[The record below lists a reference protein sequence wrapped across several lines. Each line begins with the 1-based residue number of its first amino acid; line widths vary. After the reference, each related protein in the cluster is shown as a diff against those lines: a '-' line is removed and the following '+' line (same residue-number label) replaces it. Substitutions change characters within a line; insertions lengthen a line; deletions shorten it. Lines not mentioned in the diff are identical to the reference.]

1 MQDEINSDVEV
12 DAGVEPVE
20 TDISDGSTGLLDD
33 GGTSSEPVDVAPEP
47 VADTESQADFSSS
60 NEITESAQAKNFDPM
75 FSDIDDQELNV
86 DDFYKGITEQDIK
99 ELPTVARRM
108 LHNFRVAYKN
118 ESQRLNTAHESRVSQ
133 YKKREQQIESLE
145 RDFARR
151 QAEFASII
159 EDPRITDAL
168 KKDESDMPDIMSEDG
183 IQARI
188 NRGVAEAVSSVFEP
202 MQEISSQR
210 RQESAYY
217 DFLESHPEMKKPD
230 FRKQVAELVTHRTNA
245 GSPLST
251 QDAFDIVKARNMI
264 AEERVRKETQRKARA
279 DAARRVQRNSVSGS
293 PATFEIPPDVKKQGA
308 ASIAAWLQSNPE
320 AAKAYSN
327 NR

>member
-1 MQDEINSDVEV
+1 MQDEINSDVDVSADSEAVVDEV
-12 DAGVEPVE
+12 
-20 TDISDGSTGLLDD
+20 SDGSTGLLDD
-33 GGTSSEPVDVAPEP
+33 GGIDQEPVETAPEP
-47 VADTESQADFSSS
+47 EADFSSS
-60 NEITESAQAKNFDPM
+60 DEQIPNEPAVEAKTFDPM

-118 ESQRLNTAHESRVSQ
+118 ESKRLNDAHESRVAQ
-133 YKKREQQIESLE
+133 YKKRETQIESLE

-159 EDPRITDAL
+159 EDPRIKEAL
-168 KKDESDMPDIMSEDG
+168 KQDESDMPDIMSEEG

-202 MQEISSQR
+202 MQEISAKR
-210 RQESAYY
+210 RQESAYF
-217 DFLESHPEMKKPD
+217 DFLEANPEMKKPE
-230 FRKQVAELVTHRTNA
+230 FRKEVAQLVTNREKQGN
-245 GSPLST
+245 PLST
-251 QDAFDIVKARNMI
+251 QDAYEIIKARRLV
-264 AEERVRKETQRKARA
+264 AQDRTRKETQRKARA

-293 PATFEIPPDVKKQGA
+293 PSAFEIPPDVKKQGA

>member
-1 MQDEINSDVEV
+1 VQDEINSDVEV
-12 DAGVEPVE
+12 GADSEAVVA
-20 TDISDGSTGLLDD
+20 DVSDGSTGLLDD
-33 GGTSSEPVDVAPEP
+33 GGIDQEPVEAAPEP
-47 VADTESQADFSSS
+47 EADFSSAD
-60 NEITESAQAKNFDPM
+60 EQVEKEPAVEAKSFDPM

-118 ESQRLNTAHESRVSQ
+118 ESKRLNDAHESRVSQ

-159 EDPRITDAL
+159 EDPRIKEAL
-168 KKDESDMPDIMSEDG
+168 KQDESEMPDIMSEEG

-202 MQEISSQR
+202 MQEISSKR
-210 RQESAYY
+210 RQESAYF
-217 DFLESHPEMKKPD
+217 DFLEANPEMKKPD
-230 FRKQVAELVTHRTNA
+230 FRKEVAQLVTNREKQGN
-245 GSPLST
+245 PLST
-251 QDAFDIVKARNMI
+251 QDAYEIVKARKLV
-264 AEERVRKETQRKARA
+264 AEDRSRKETRRKARA

-293 PATFEIPPDVKKQGA
+293 PSTFEIPPDVKKQGA

>member
-1 MQDEINSDVEV
+1 MQDEINSDVDVGADSEAVVDEV
-12 DAGVEPVE
+12 
-20 TDISDGSTGLLDD
+20 SDGSTGLLDD
-33 GGTSSEPVDVAPEP
+33 GGIDQEPVETAPEP
-47 VADTESQADFSSS
+47 EADFSSS
-60 NEITESAQAKNFDPM
+60 DEQIPNEPAVEAKTFDPM
-75 FSDIDDQELNV
+75 FSDIYDQELNV

-118 ESQRLNTAHESRVSQ
+118 ESKRLNDAHESRVAQ
-133 YKKREQQIESLE
+133 YKKRETQIESLE

-159 EDPRITDAL
+159 EDPRIKEAL
-168 KKDESDMPDIMSEDG
+168 KQDESEMPDIMSEEG

-202 MQEISSQR
+202 MQEISSKR
-210 RQESAYY
+210 RQESAYF
-217 DFLESHPEMKKPD
+217 DFLEANPEMKKPE
-230 FRKQVAELVTHRTNA
+230 FRKEVAQLVTSREKQGN
-245 GSPLST
+245 PLST
-251 QDAFDIVKARNMI
+251 QDAYEIIKARRLV
-264 AEERVRKETQRKARA
+264 AQDRTRKETQRKARA

-293 PATFEIPPDVKKQGA
+293 PSAFEIPPDVKKQGA

-320 AAKAYSN
+320 AAKAFSN